1 MSPPRSTPLPAPW
14 AAAPPRT
21 ARPRPSWF
29 ARPMT
34 PLWTTSGTPARAPTA
49 SPAGSSPS
57 RVTSGSAAGTRS
69 RATPRR
75 GPRLRA
81 ARRLRVTWEYAGD
94 ISWVEVRLASAA
106 DGQTSF
112 ELEHTARVDAG
123 RWEEFGPG
131 DVGIGWDMTLLGLA
145 QHPPRRRDLRSG
157 GGRAGR
163 PPTRAATSWPAAASG
178 GTPPSR
184 RGRGPR
190 SGARSSGP
198 HHCGLHGSA
207 AVGGRPRLSA
217 GTGAVDYF
225 VMPAVRPA
233 TICFVAKRKSTM
245 SGTVVMTRPANTA
258 E

>member
-1 MSPPRSTPLPAPW
+1 M
-14 AAAPPRT
+14 
-21 ARPRPSWF
+21 
-29 ARPMT
+29 
-34 PLWTTSGTPARAPTA
+34 
-49 SPAGSSPS
+49 
-57 RVTSGSAAGTRS
+57 
-69 RATPRR
+69 
-75 GPRLRA
+75 
-81 ARRLRVTWEYAGD
+81 TWEYAGD

-157 GGRAGR
+157 GGRALGGLRRGPRLHGPQRRAVARR
-163 PPTRAATSWPAAASG
+163 PG
-178 GTPPSR
+178 R

-190 SGARSSGP
+190 NGARSSGP
-198 HHCGLHGSA
+198 HHCRLHGSA